1 MALLTGET
9 KYKVLYNTFLTNA
22 KNYSEFIN
30 TGFIDLYT
38 KKGHGVLEESFRYVS
53 YEWGNI
59 MDTNPNLVGFPKE
72 SLKRIDEKYLEL
84 TNSITAQTTGIQ
96 QELPFGT
103 NTEDREYVKKVLL
116 KYVKSSWVDLRGLF
130 LEFLIELRDRQLQL
144 TNSID
149 KLNLISS
156 SVGGYL
162 TGSSNNGLVSFNLTT
177 GTSTTNLISEV
188 SATSKTLEIF
198 CSNAY
203 GSVTPEYTNK
213 LPYPNEYLF
222 FIDKLMSE
230 DIIRYMD
237 SHTRYEYAEKLTS
250 LRSNQLIKDLTKSR
264 TKYSD
269 GIKKEIV
276 ETYKT
281 NLLKFGI
288 TLLNYDTKKYRNYF
302 EKTEL
307 PSKLKQLKGT
317 PKAVD
322 SFEVNFTQT
331 NSELSLVRRFYDS
344 TIMGTNNSSYNLK
357 ITKNISIT

>member
-22 KNYSEFIN
+22 KNYSEFIS

-38 KKGHGVLEESFRYVS
+38 QKGHGVLEESFRYVA

-59 MDTNPNLVGFPKE
+59 MDTSPNLVGFPQD
-72 SLKRIDEKYLEL
+72 SLERLDVKYLQL
-84 TNSITAQTTGIQ
+84 RDSITAQTTGIQ
-96 QELPFGT
+96 QELPFGS
-103 NTEDREYVKKVLL
+103 NSDDREYVKNVLL
-116 KYVKSSWVDLRGLF
+116 KHVKSSWVDLRGLF
-130 LEFLIELRDRQLQL
+130 LEFLIELRERQLQL

-149 KLNLISS
+149 KLNMVSS

-177 GTSTTNLISEV
+177 GTSTTNLISQV
-188 SATSKTLEIF
+188 SATSKTLEVF

-203 GSVTPEYTNK
+203 GSLTPEYTYT
-213 LPYPNEYLF
+213 LPHPNEYLF
-222 FIDKLMSE
+222 FIDKLMSNE
-230 DIIRYMD
+230 IIRYMD
-237 SHTRYEYAEKLTS
+237 SYTRYGYAEKLIS
-250 LRSNQLIKDLTKSR
+250 FRSNKLIKDLTKTR
-264 TKYSD
+264 TKYSA

-276 ETYKT
+276 EPYTT
-281 NLLKFGI
+281 NLLKFAI
-288 TLLNYDTKKYRNYF
+288 TLLNYDTKKYKNYF

-307 PSKLKQLKGT
+307 PSKLKLMKGT

-322 SFEVNFTQT
+322 SFEVNFTQS
-331 NSELSLVRRFYDS
+331 NSELSLVRGFYDS
-344 TIMGTNNSSYNLK
+344 TVMGTNNSSYNLK